1 MEATLAK
8 RSLEKKKLDITNDVL
23 LSLLPLTEAYPNLVR
38 LIRIALTIAVS
49 TAQCELHLD

>member
-8 RSLEKKKLDITNDVL
+8 QSLEKKKLYTTNDVL

-38 LIRIALTIAVS
+38 LIRIALTSAVS
-49 TAQCELHLD
+49 TA